1 MTVQQYWRSLS
12 EDDKAIVKR
21 YYDSIQ
27 PFEVLPS
34 PTLEFDGEFTDE
46 NGEPIWA
53 EINLYANLE
62 IDDMFCTCG
71 AGGYCVHL
79 ATMMYD
85 MVDGGRLSL
94 RNLLSAET
102 RDSVVN

>member
-1 MTVQQYWRSLS
+1 MTVRQYWQSLS
-12 EDDKAIVKR
+12 ENDKTLVKR

-53 EINLYANLE
+53 EINLFANLE
-62 IDDMFCTCG
+62 IDDVFCTCG
-71 AGGYCVHL
+71 AGGCCVHL
-79 ATMMYD
+79 AAMMYD
-85 MVDGGRLSL
+85 MVERGTVILSKQLYDGDD
-94 RNLLSAET
+94 T
-102 RDSVVN
+102 DS